1 MAIIILCIIAV
12 VVGYEVLV
20 KNNDKNE
27 CMVNI
32 SDNGEKEKVNDTI
45 EVYVVGCVK
54 KPDVYEVSRGT
65 TVQKIV
71 KKAGG
76 FTEDAD
82 LEKINL
88 VYKVK
93 DNIMLEIKSKK
104 ASLKEEIEN
113 TEKVSLKE
121 ETENTKRTSSK
132 GETENTKKD
141 SSKEEIK
148 NIKKTS
154 SKEEIKNIKKTSSK
168 EEIKNIKKEPPMEI
182 IKGIYK
188 EEDSKA
194 EEELQI
200 NINTAGIEG
209 LLKLPG
215 IGKAVAKKIIKYREE
230 NGDFESIED
239 IKNVQGIGENKFN
252 NIKDMLTV

>member
-113 TEKVSLKE
+113 TEKVSLREETENTERTSSKE
-121 ETENTKRTSSK
+121 ETENTKK
-132 GETENTKKD
+132 A
-141 SSKEEIK
+141 
-148 NIKKTS
+148 S

>member
-154 SKEEIKNIKKTSSK
+154 SKEEIKNIKK
-168 EEIKNIKKEPPMEI
+168 EPPMEI